1 MQEPQ
6 HQAET
11 QTVAQL
17 PQLREDDF
25 DLFPDHDPTRRNGS
39 VPSRK
44 KNSSRGGIGIV
55 VLVVLLII
63 VLGGGFFL
71 VSGGLSR
78 SSGNS
83 PLTFRSQV
91 VVRGNLSTSVSTT
104 GAIQGTIYNA
114 DFSITG
120 KISEIDV
127 SVGQRVNAGQVL
139 AKLDTSTLPSG
150 ANTADAVLTAPHA
163 GTITAINGTVGGS
176 SSVGNATT
184 HFIQMVD
191 SSTLQMLANVN
202 EADISQVA
210 VNERVQFT
218 VTAYGAQQFYGTV
231 SALAPQGQSASNVVT
246 YPVTITVDMTRL
258 NNAKLLSGMTA
269 NVQIITVTRTNVLLI
284 PVGAVTL
291 AEAAQTL
298 GQITSTQVSNAL
310 SQARQQ
316 LASLQS
322 TNNAGNLQQD
332 VPDPAFVL
340 EQQNNQLIPVPVVL
354 GLNDGQVYEV
364 LSGLSE
370 GETILTASTTP
381 NANQGAQGTS
391 VPGTNSGKGGL

>member
-1 MQEPQ
+1 MEEPQ

-11 QTVAQL
+11 QTAAPL
-17 PQLREDDF
+17 PYLQQDDF
-25 DLFPDHDPTRRNGS
+25 DLFLDHDPTRRNGN
-39 VPSRK
+39 VPPRK
-44 KNSSRGGIGIV
+44 KHGSTRGIGIA
-55 VLVVLLII
+55 VLVALLII
-63 VLGGGFFL
+63 VLVGGFLL
-71 VSGGLSR
+71 VGGGLSR

-83 PLTFRSQV
+83 PLSYRNQV
-91 VVRGNLSTSVSTT
+91 VVRGNLSVLVSTT
-104 GAIQGTIYNA
+104 GAIQGTTYNA

-120 KISEIDV
+120 TISEIDV
-127 SVGQRVNAGQVL
+127 GVGQHVHARQVL

-150 ANTADAVLTAPHA
+150 ATPADAVLTAPHA
-163 GTITAINGTVGGS
+163 GTITAINGTVGGL
-176 SSVGNATT
+176 SSVGNAAT

-191 SSTLQMLANVN
+191 SSTLQILANVN

-210 VNERVQFT
+210 VNESVQFT
-218 VTAYGAQQFYGTV
+218 VTAYGTQQFFGTV
-231 SALAPQGQSASNVVT
+231 SAIAPQGQSTSNVVT

-258 NNAKLLSGMTA
+258 NTAKLLSGMTA

-291 AEAAQTL
+291 AQQAQTL
-298 GQITSTQVSNAL
+298 GQVNSTQVSNAL

-332 VPDPAFVL
+332 VPDPSFVL

-354 GLNDGQVYEV
+354 GLSDGQVYEV

-370 GETILTASTTP
+370 GENILTASTNS
-381 NANQGAQGTS
+381 NANQGTQGTA
-391 VPGTNSGKGGL
+391 VPGTNNGKGGL